1 MSTIE
6 DTSPVPAAGALSLRR
21 RLSLIGIASALLLI
35 LILAGAGYAGYQAGL
50 TQRETQYEA
59 TQAADLQLQY
69 ELGMADLAAG
79 RYEVAAAR
87 FEYIVKLDPAYGDAA
102 QQLANARAGLSATA
116 TPRPLPTITPTPAA
130 SPTPFTAGAAE
141 AIFALAQDAYAAGD
155 WDEVLAQ
162 LARLHAVD
170 PEYEAVRVDGMLY
183 VSLRNRGI
191 ARILGDEM
199 EAGMFDLDQAEAF
212 GPLDTE
218 ALNYRAWARLYLAA
232 QSYWGLD
239 WRQAADI
246 LEQLYVIA
254 PYFRDTSTRLYRAT
268 VNYADQL
275 LAAGDF
281 CAAEERYLR
290 AQALFTDDAAVAE
303 SLAEAQAA
311 CAQTP
316 TPDPLATG
324 GTPPGDGTTEPGGT
338 ATPEP

>member
-1 MSTIE
+1 MSTVE
-6 DTSPVPAAGALSLRR
+6 DTSPASAPGALSFRR
-21 RLSLIGIASALLLI
+21 RLSLVGLSGMLVLVLI
-35 LILAGAGYAGYQAGL
+35 LSAAGYAGYRAGL
-50 TQRETQYEA
+50 TQREAQYQA

-69 ELGMADLAAG
+69 DLGLEDLAAG

-87 FEYIVKLDPAYGDAA
+87 FEYIVKLDPGFRDAN

-116 TPRPLPTITPTPAA
+116 TPRPLPTITPTP
-130 SPTPFTAGAAE
+130 SPSATPYTDGAAE
-141 AIFALAQDAYAAGD
+141 DIFALAQDAYAAGD
-155 WDEVLAQ
+155 WDEVLTQ

-170 PEYEAVRVDGMLY
+170 PTYEAVRVDGMLY
-183 VSLRNRGI
+183 VALRNRGI

-212 GPLDTE
+212 GPLDRE
-218 ALNYRAWARLYLAA
+218 ALDYRAWARLYLAA

-239 WRQAADI
+239 WRQAMEI

-275 LAAGDF
+275 LAAGDY
-281 CAAEERYLR
+281 CGAAERYVA
-290 AQALFTDDAAVAE
+290 AQAIFTDDDTVAD
-303 SLAEAQAA
+303 SLAEAEVA

-316 TPDPLATG
+316 TPDPLVTDEAVT
-324 GTPPGDGTTEPGGT
+324 T

>member
-1 MSTIE
+1 MSTVE
-6 DTSPVPAAGALSLRR
+6 DTSPVPAAGALSIRR
-21 RLSLIGIASALLLI
+21 RLSLIGLAGALLLI
-35 LILAGAGYAGYQAGL
+35 LILSGAGYAGYQAGL
-50 TQRETQYEA
+50 TQREAQYEA
-59 TQAADLQLQY
+59 TQAADLLLQY
-69 ELGMADLAAG
+69 DLGMADLAAG

-87 FEYIVKLDPAYGDAA
+87 FEYIVKLDPAYRDAA

-116 TPRPLPTITPTPAA
+116 TPRPLPTVTPTPTA
-130 SPTPFTAGAAE
+130 SPTPFTNGAAE
-141 AIFALAQDAYAAGD
+141 TIFARAQDAYAAGD
-155 WDEVLAQ
+155 WDEVLTQ

-183 VSLRNRGI
+183 VALRNRGI

-199 EAGMFDLDQAEAF
+199 EAGMVDLDQAEAF

-246 LEQLYVIA
+246 LEQLYLIA

-275 LAAGDF
+275 LAAGDY
-281 CAAEERYLR
+281 CGAEERYLR
-290 AQALFTDDAAVAE
+290 AQALFTDDAAVEE

-324 GTPPGDGTTEPGGT
+324 DAGEGTDEPEAT